1 MSDRFDITFDHKVDT
16 KPNGDDLGAGARPVR
31 RVEVITGA
39 GRRRDWSTDEKAR
52 ILFESLVPG
61 ANVSAV
67 ARRHGMSP
75 QQLFGWRKKARE
87 EMAADAEAKPSSDR
101 CEPSRPSAPAFVPV
115 RIAATVSA
123 SSAPSLPFSPPSA
136 PPPAAPCR
144 GLIEIVI
151 GECIVR
157 VSGAVEAPSLS
168 ATLATVLAA
177 VRRSR

>member
-16 KPNGDDLGAGARPVR
+16 KPDGSDVGAGARPVR

-87 EMAADAEAKPSSDR
+87 EMAADAKTKPSSDG
-101 CEPSRPSAPAFVPV
+101 CGPSRPTAPAFVPV
-115 RIAATVSA
+115 RIAATVPA
-123 SSAPSLPFSPPSA
+123 SSPPPLPFSPPS
-136 PPPAAPCR
+136 PPPVAPCT

-157 VSGAVEAPSLS
+157 VSGAVEAQSLS